1 MKVKILGGTYG
12 WRDERGR
19 VTRMH
24 AGDECEVSET
34 EGARLC
40 SLGMAEPADGK
51 PIEAD
56 PAEVGLRPIPEV
68 PAARESSKTAKEKQP
83 EEAEDNGGEGDELPD
98 RAVLAKMTV
107 AQLRKLCVAEGMDEG
122 TAKRAAKA
130 DCLDYLAPIPDTNGT
145 DAGDIIV

>member
-12 WRDERGR
+12 WRDECGR

-40 SLGMAEPADGK
+40 SLGMAEPADG
-51 PIEAD
+51 
-56 PAEVGLRPIPEV
+56 RPV
-68 PAARESSKTAKEKQP
+68 KAASETAKEKQP

-98 RAVLAKMTV
+98 RAALAKMTV
-107 AQLRKLCVAEGMDEG
+107 AQLRKLCVAEGMGEAE
-122 TAKRAAKA
+122 AKRAAKA
-130 DCLDYLAPIPDTNGT
+130 DCLDYLAPIPDMNGT

>member
-12 WRDERGR
+12 WRDECGR

-40 SLGMAEPADGK
+40 SLGMAEPADGRPVK
-51 PIEAD
+51 AD
-56 PAEVGLRPIPEV
+56 SE
-68 PAARESSKTAKEKQP
+68 TAGKKQP

-98 RAVLAKMTV
+98 RAALAKMTV

-130 DCLDYLAPIPDTNGT
+130 DCLDYLAPIPDMNGT

>member
-12 WRDERGR
+12 WRDECGR

-51 PIEAD
+51 P
-56 PAEVGLRPIPEV
+56 VKSVPE
-68 PAARESSKTAKEKQP
+68 TAKEKQP

-107 AQLRKLCVAEGMDEG
+107 AQLRKICVAEGMDEG

-130 DCLDYLAPIPDTNGT
+130 DCLDYLAPIPDMNGT

>member
-12 WRDERGR
+12 WRDECGR

-40 SLGMAEPADGK
+40 SLGMAEPADG
-51 PIEAD
+51 
-56 PAEVGLRPIPEV
+56 RPVKAVSE
-68 PAARESSKTAKEKQP
+68 TAKEKQP

-107 AQLRKLCVAEGMDEG
+107 AQLRKLCVAEGMGEAE
-122 TAKRAAKA
+122 AKRAAKA
-130 DCLDYLAPIPDTNGT
+130 DCLDYLAPIPDMNGT

>member
-12 WRDERGR
+12 WRDECGR

-40 SLGMAEPADGK
+40 SLGMAEPADG
-51 PIEAD
+51 
-56 PAEVGLRPIPEV
+56 RPVKAVSE
-68 PAARESSKTAKEKQP
+68 TAKEKQP
-83 EEAEDNGGEGDELPD
+83 EEAEDNGGEGEEIPD

-107 AQLRKLCVAEGMDEG
+107 AQLRKLCVAEGMGEAE
-122 TAKRAAKA
+122 AKRAAKA
-130 DCLDYLAPIPDTNGT
+130 DCLDYLAPIPDMNGT

>member
-12 WRDERGR
+12 WRDECGR

-40 SLGMAEPADGK
+40 SLGMAEPADGRPVK
-51 PIEAD
+51 AASET
-56 PAEVGLRPIPEV
+56 AE
-68 PAARESSKTAKEKQP
+68 KKQP

-107 AQLRKLCVAEGMDEG
+107 AQLRKLCVVEGMDEAE
-122 TAKRAAKA
+122 AKKFTKA
-130 DCLDYLAPIPDTNGT
+130 DCLDYLAPIPETIGGEV
-145 DAGDIIV
+145 GDIIV

>member
-12 WRDERGR
+12 WRDECGR

-40 SLGMAEPADGK
+40 SLGMAEPADG
-51 PIEAD
+51 
-56 PAEVGLRPIPEV
+56 RPVKAVSE
-68 PAARESSKTAKEKQP
+68 TAKEKQP
-83 EEAEDNGGEGDELPD
+83 EEAEDNGGEGEEIPD
-98 RAVLAKMTV
+98 RAVLAKMTG
-107 AQLRKLCVAEGMDEG
+107 AQRRKRCVAEGMDEG

-130 DCLDYLAPIPDTNGT
+130 DCLDYLAPIPDMNGT

>member
-12 WRDERGR
+12 WRDECGR

-40 SLGMAEPADGK
+40 SLGMAEPADGR
-51 PIEAD
+51 PIEAE
-56 PAEVGLRPIPEV
+56 P
-68 PAARESSKTAKEKQP
+68 KTAGKKQP

-107 AQLRKLCVAEGMDEG
+107 AQLRKLCVAEGMGEAE
-122 TAKRAAKA
+122 AKRAAKA
-130 DCLDYLAPIPDTNGT
+130 DCLDYLAPIPDMNGT

>member
-12 WRDERGR
+12 WRDECGR

-40 SLGMAEPADGK
+40 SLGMAEPADG
-51 PIEAD
+51 
-56 PAEVGLRPIPEV
+56 RPVKSVPE
-68 PAARESSKTAKEKQP
+68 TAKEKQP

-107 AQLRKLCVAEGMDEG
+107 AQLRKICVAEGMGEAE
-122 TAKRAAKA
+122 AKRAAKA
-130 DCLDYLAPIPDTNGT
+130 DCLDYLAPIPDMNGT

>member
-12 WRDERGR
+12 WRDECGR

-40 SLGMAEPADGK
+40 SLGMAEPADGRPVK
-51 PIEAD
+51 AD
-56 PAEVGLRPIPEV
+56 SETAE
-68 PAARESSKTAKEKQP
+68 KKQP
-83 EEAEDNGGEGDELPD
+83 EEAEDNSGEGDELPD

-107 AQLRKLCVAEGMDEG
+107 AQLRRLCVAEGMGEAE
-122 TAKRAAKA
+122 AKRAAKA
-130 DCLDYLAPIPDTNGT
+130 DCLDYLAPIPDMNGT

>member
-12 WRDERGR
+12 WRDECGR

-40 SLGMAEPADGK
+40 SLGMAEPADG
-51 PIEAD
+51 
-56 PAEVGLRPIPEV
+56 RPVKSVPE
-68 PAARESSKTAKEKQP
+68 TAKEKQP

-107 AQLRKLCVAEGMDEG
+107 AQLRKLCVAEGMGEAE
-122 TAKRAAKA
+122 AKRAAKA
-130 DCLDYLAPIPDTNGT
+130 DCLDYLAPIPDMNGT

>member
-1 MKVKILGGTYG
+1 MKIRITGGIYG
-12 WRDERGR
+12 WRDEYRR
-19 VTRMH
+19 VHPMYP
-24 AGDECEVSET
+24 GDECEVSET

-51 PIEAD
+51 PIEVE
-56 PAEVGLRPIPEV
+56 P
-68 PAARESSKTAKEKQP
+68 KTAGKRQP
-83 EEAEDNGGEGDELPD
+83 EGAEDNGGEGDELPD

-130 DCLDYLAPIPDTNGT
+130 DCLDYLAPIPDMNGT

>member
-1 MKVKILGGTYG
+1 MKVKITAGTYG
-12 WRDERGR
+12 RRDESGVLRPVRRGE
-19 VTRMH
+19 T
-24 AGDECEVSET
+24 CEVSET

-68 PAARESSKTAKEKQP
+68 PAARESSKTAKKKQP
-83 EEAEDNGGEGDELPD
+83 EGAEDNGGEGDELPD

-107 AQLRKLCVAEGMDEG
+107 AQLRKLCVAEGMGEAE
-122 TAKRAAKA
+122 AKRAAKA
-130 DCLDYLAPIPDTNGT
+130 DCLDYLAPIPDMNGT

>member
-12 WRDERGR
+12 WRDELGR

-34 EGARLC
+34 EGTRLC
-40 SLGMAEPADGK
+40 SLGIAEPADRPKGK
-51 PIEAD
+51 PAD
-56 PAEVGLRPIPEV
+56 APVQETGTAGEE
-68 PAARESSKTAKEKQP
+68 ESA
-83 EEAEDNGGEGDELPD
+83 GIPD

-107 AQLRKLCVAEGMDEG
+107 AQLRKLCVAEGMGEAE
-122 TAKRAAKA
+122 AKRAAKA
-130 DCLDYLAPIPDTNGT
+130 DCLDYLAPIPDMNGT

>member
-12 WRDERGR
+12 WRDECGR

-24 AGDECEVSET
+24 AGDTCEVSET

-56 PAEVGLRPIPEV
+56 SEV
-68 PAARESSKTAKEKQP
+68 PAARESSKTAGKKQP
-83 EEAEDNGGEGDELPD
+83 EEAEGNGGEGDELPD
-98 RAVLAKMTV
+98 RAALAKMTV
-107 AQLRKLCVAEGMDEG
+107 AQLRKLCVAEGMGEAE
-122 TAKRAAKA
+122 AKRAAKA
-130 DCLDYLAPIPDTNGT
+130 DCLDYLAPIPDMNGT

>member
-12 WRDERGR
+12 WRDECGR

-40 SLGMAEPADGK
+40 SLGIAEPADGRPVK
-51 PIEAD
+51 AD
-56 PAEVGLRPIPEV
+56 SETAE
-68 PAARESSKTAKEKQP
+68 KKQP
-83 EEAEDNGGEGDELPD
+83 EDNGGEGEELPD

-107 AQLRKLCVAEGMDEG
+107 AQLRKICVAEGMGEAE
-122 TAKRAAKA
+122 AKRAAKA
-130 DCLDYLAPIPDTNGT
+130 DCLDYLAPIPDMNGT

>member
-12 WRDERGR
+12 WRDECGR

-51 PIEAD
+51 P
-56 PAEVGLRPIPEV
+56 VKSVPE
-68 PAARESSKTAKEKQP
+68 TAKEKQP

-107 AQLRKLCVAEGMDEG
+107 AQLRKLCVAEGMGEAE
-122 TAKRAAKA
+122 AKRAAKA
-130 DCLDYLAPIPDTNGT
+130 DCLDYLAPIPDMNGT

>member
-12 WRDERGR
+12 WRDECGR

-40 SLGMAEPADGK
+40 SLGMAEPADGRPVK
-51 PIEAD
+51 AD
-56 PAEVGLRPIPEV
+56 SETAE
-68 PAARESSKTAKEKQP
+68 KKQP

-107 AQLRKLCVAEGMDEG
+107 AQLRKICVAEGMGEAE
-122 TAKRAAKA
+122 AKRAAKA
-130 DCLDYLAPIPDTNGT
+130 DCLDYLAPIPDMNGT

>member
-12 WRDERGR
+12 WRDECGR

-40 SLGMAEPADGK
+40 SLGMAEPADG
-51 PIEAD
+51 
-56 PAEVGLRPIPEV
+56 RPVKSVPE
-68 PAARESSKTAKEKQP
+68 TAKEKQP

-98 RAVLAKMTV
+98 RAALAKMTV
-107 AQLRKLCVAEGMDEG
+107 AQLRKLCVAEGMGEAE
-122 TAKRAAKA
+122 AKRAAKA
-130 DCLDYLAPIPDTNGT
+130 DCLDYLAPIPDMNGT